1 MGLSPPVS
9 APVSAGAPALAS
21 PPPAATDP
29 RRVTVMCPG
38 EIPKHVTEGLVPGN
52 VLYARVTYTP
62 E

>member
-1 MGLSPPVS
+1 MGLSSPVS
-9 APVSAGAPALAS
+9 APVSTGAPALLS
-21 PPPAATDP
+21 PAPAPLDE

-38 EIPKHVTEGLVPGN
+38 EIPKHVSEGLAPGT